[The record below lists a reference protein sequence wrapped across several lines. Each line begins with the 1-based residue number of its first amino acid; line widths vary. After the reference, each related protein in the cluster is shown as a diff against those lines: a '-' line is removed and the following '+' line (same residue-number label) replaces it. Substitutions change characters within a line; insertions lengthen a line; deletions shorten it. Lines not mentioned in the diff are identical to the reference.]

1 MFFHLIKSVGQKKN
15 FKSPWG
21 VNLQTFR
28 FHALMPNSLPSLLFY
43 NYKHDPIDTTDPS
56 SMKNTHELYEPL
68 SSLSLS
74 GSEGE
79 HQGMESERL
88 RFDSSWGLRLFTLSH
103 ACDKIKKTYFSII
116 TIVWQTVRRIT
127 NETLEVLSGVRI

>member
-1 MFFHLIKSVGQKKN
+1 MFFHLIKSVGQKKKN
-15 FKSPWG
+15 SKSPWG
-21 VNLQTFR
+21 VNLHTFS
-28 FHALMPNSLPSLLFY
+28 FHAPMLNSLPSLLFY

-56 SMKNTHELYEPL
+56 SMKNTCELYDEPL

-79 HQGMESERL
+79 HQGMESEGL

-103 ACDKIKKTYFSII
+103 TCDKMKNIFFYHKNCMTDSKENY
-116 TIVWQTVRRIT
+116 
-127 NETLEVLSGVRI
+127 

>member
-1 MFFHLIKSVGQKKN
+1 ML
-15 FKSPWG
+15 
-21 VNLQTFR
+21 
-28 FHALMPNSLPSLLFY
+28 NSLPSLLFY

-56 SMKNTHELYEPL
+56 TMKNTCELYDEPL

-79 HQGMESERL
+79 HQGSESEGL

-103 ACDKIKKTYFSII
+103 ACDKMKNIFFYHKNCMTDSKENY
-116 TIVWQTVRRIT
+116 
-127 NETLEVLSGVRI
+127 

>member
-1 MFFHLIKSVGQKKN
+1 MEKDVLSSRQECGTKKKN
-15 FKSPWG
+15 SESPWG

-28 FHALMPNSLPSLLFY
+28 FHASMLNSLPSLLFY

-68 SSLSLS
+68 SSVSLS

-79 HQGMESERL
+79 HQGMESEGL

-103 ACDKIKKTYFSII
+103 TCDKMINIFFYHNNCMTDSKENY
-116 TIVWQTVRRIT
+116 
-127 NETLEVLSGVRI
+127 

>member
-1 MFFHLIKSVGQKKN
+1 MEKDVLSSYQECETKKKN
-15 FKSPWG
+15 SKSPWG
-21 VNLQTFR
+21 VNLHTFS
-28 FHALMPNSLPSLLFY
+28 FHAPMLNSLPSLLFY

-79 HQGMESERL
+79 HQGMESECL

-103 ACDKIKKTYFSII
+103 TCDKMKNIFFYHNNCMSDSKENY
-116 TIVWQTVRRIT
+116 
-127 NETLEVLSGVRI
+127 

>member
-1 MFFHLIKSVGQKKN
+1 MEKDVLSSCQECGTKKKN
-15 FKSPWG
+15 SESPWG

-28 FHALMPNSLPSLLFY
+28 FHAPMLNSLPSLLFY

-79 HQGMESERL
+79 HQGMESEGL

-103 ACDKIKKTYFSII
+103 ACDKMKNIFFYHKNCMTDSKENY
-116 TIVWQTVRRIT
+116 
-127 NETLEVLSGVRI
+127 

>member
-1 MFFHLIKSVGQKKN
+1 MEKDVLSSYQECGTKKKN
-15 FKSPWG
+15 SESPWG

-28 FHALMPNSLPSLLFY
+28 FHALMLNSLPSLLFY
-43 NYKHDPIDTTDPS
+43 NYKHDLIDTTDSS

-79 HQGMESERL
+79 HQGMESEGL
-88 RFDSSWGLRLFTLSH
+88 RFDSSWGHRLFTLSH
-103 ACDKIKKTYFSII
+103 ACDKMKNIFFYHKNCMTDIKENY
-116 TIVWQTVRRIT
+116 
-127 NETLEVLSGVRI
+127 